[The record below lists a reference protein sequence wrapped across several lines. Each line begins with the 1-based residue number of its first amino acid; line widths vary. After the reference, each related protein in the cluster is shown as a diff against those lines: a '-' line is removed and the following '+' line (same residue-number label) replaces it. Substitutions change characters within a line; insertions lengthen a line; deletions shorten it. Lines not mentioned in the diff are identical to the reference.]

1 MKKTKNTLL
10 TAIIAAAAAI
20 GGYFAINNNDNTSGS
35 DVQESSKNFLFIS
48 DVHLNSFEQ
57 DTPKGGDTGMIL
69 WNAFLAKADSVVT
82 ENDPDFIVYAG
93 DLPTHVNYNTPIP
106 DTARHTHNKNIATI
120 LTDLRD
126 LATRHKKSL
135 MYLPGNN
142 DGIAGDYAS
151 FADENGET
159 PLDLIP
165 ENNNPYPMV
174 NMNKSGN
181 TPPYIASNPEPKI
194 GYFSAVPV
202 EGIRVI
208 AMNTVLH
215 SKKYYA
221 ADSTNQMTDAAD
233 QMSWVSRQLDS
244 AKKHQEKALIALHI
258 PPGIDAYNYQTAGNL
273 ATNWK
278 VYPKP
283 NDWNN
288 QFLQIL
294 DAHQATII
302 GVLYGHTHMDELRRF
317 YNPSGTNVTEI
328 GISAPGITPNHG
340 NNPGFKIVKYDATSK
355 ELLDF
360 TTFYTSRS
368 VSIWGNN
375 SYSFNNQF
383 GYSNQNTMYENLSKE
398 NIDSVTQKMDKI
410 FMVMN
415 GSPSYDTQPGI
426 EVKTEK

>member
-1 MKKTKNTLL
+1 MKKTKTTVI
-10 TAIIAAAAAI
+10 TAIIAAAAAA
-20 GGYFAINNNDNTSGS
+20 GGYFAINNNDQPT
-35 DVQESSKNFLFIS
+35 DPVVRETSKNFLFIS
-48 DVHLNSFEQ
+48 DVHLNSFTQ
-57 DTPKGGDTGMIL
+57 DTQYDEDTGMIL
-69 WNAFLAKADSVVT
+69 WNAFLAKADSVIS
-82 ENDPDFIVYAG
+82 ENNPDFIVYGG
-93 DLPTHVNYNTPIP
+93 DLPTHVNFDPPLP
-106 DTARHTHNKNIATI
+106 DSARKIHNKNIETI

-126 LATRHKKSL
+126 LATRHQISL

-174 NMNKSGN
+174 NMNTSGKN
-181 TPPYIASNPEPKI
+181 PPYIASNPEPKI
-194 GYFSAVPV
+194 GYFSAVPIK
-202 EGIRVI
+202 GLRVI

-221 ADSTNQMTDAAD
+221 ADSTNQMTDAAE
-233 QMSWVSRQLDS
+233 QMSWVARQLDS

-258 PPGIDAYNYQTAGNL
+258 PPGIDAYNYQVAKNL

-294 DAHQATII
+294 NDHQATVI

-317 YNPSGTNVTEI
+317 YNPSGTSVTEI
-328 GISAPGITPNHG
+328 GISAPGVTPGHG
-340 NNPGFKIVKYDATSK
+340 NNPGFKIVNYDATSK

-360 TTFYTSRS
+360 TTYYTTPT
-368 VSIWGNN
+368 VSLWGND
-375 SYSFNNQF
+375 SYSFNDQF
-383 GYSNQNTMYENLSKE
+383 GYSNQNTMYENLYKE
-398 NIDSVTQKMDKI
+398 NLDSITAKMNKI
-410 FMVMN
+410 FMVKH
-415 GSPSYDTQPGI
+415 GLPSYDVQPGI